1 MKRKEAFLPSENIE
15 TLEPWE
21 RRGEKMENI
30 EGRKEKSVAR
40 ESLSLSCGFTT
51 VDGSISPGERREG
64 SGSRGG
70 ARRLIVRV
78 LSNCG
83 FRPVETR
90 IEAICPFVAVH
101 SGFHSVERRDGEE
114 RRRWEK
120 GGSSRE
126 RWRSTRVHACAHR
139 DNRLRL
145 HAHASTAERRLRL
158 IEFAFTNSSNSSLRY
173 YFEQLPIVPIS
184 PSSGKYFLFF
194 KWFYENLRG

>member
-1 MKRKEAFLPSENIE
+1 
-15 TLEPWE
+15 
-21 RRGEKMENI
+21 MENI

-51 VDGSISPGERREG
+51 VDGSISPGEGREG

-114 RRRWEK
+114 RKMRKR
-120 GGSSRE
+120 GIVSRAMAE
-126 RWRSTRVHACAHR
+126 HACAC
-139 DNRLRL
+139 DNRLCL

-194 KWFYENLRG
+194 K

>member
-1 MKRKEAFLPSENIE
+1 MKRKEASLPSENIE
-15 TLEPWE
+15 TLKPWE

-51 VDGSISPGERREG
+51 VDGSISPEERREG

-114 RRRWEK
+114 RKMRKR
-120 GGSSRE
+120 GIVSRAMAE
-126 RWRSTRVHACAHR
+126 HACAC
-139 DNRLRL
+139 DNRLCL

-158 IEFAFTNSSNSSLRY
+158 IEFAFTNSWNSSLRY

-194 KWFYENLRG
+194 EWFYENLRG